1 MAFPGTEFPSP
12 RGIVFLRMHKSY
24 LYEIY
29 RLAAGVLLLAACQ
42 SPTGKQN
49 TSAQVTVAATA
60 SIMTSSTSSDTT
72 TLGGVWYLQPVLPSD
87 TAAGK
92 TPSLDLNL
100 EKTRFLGN
108 TGCNSMQGKF
118 WFSKTDSSLSFSDN
132 IATSKMA
139 CPGYN
144 EPAFIKSLQ
153 HAGRYRLRD
162 GVLTILSDDNTEL
175 SHWVRKPGNAP
186 KALKA

>member
-1 MAFPGTEFPSP
+1 MNRIA
-12 RGIVFLRMHKSY
+12 
-24 LYEIY
+24 
-29 RLAAGVLLLAACQ
+29 AAGVLLLAACQ

-49 TSAQVTVAATA
+49 TSTSDTVFATV
-60 SIMTSSTSSDTT
+60 SMRTSLDTT

-92 TPSLDLNL
+92 TPSIDLNL
-100 EKTRFLGN
+100 EKTRFQGN
-108 TGCNSMQGKF
+108 TGCNTMQGKF
-118 WFSKTDSSLSFSDN
+118 WFSKTDNSLSFSDN

-144 EPAFIKSLQ
+144 ESAFIKSLQ

-162 GVLTILSDDNTEL
+162 GVLTILSDDNTAL

>member
-1 MAFPGTEFPSP
+1 MI
-12 RGIVFLRMHKSY
+12 RI
-24 LYEIY
+24 
-29 RLAAGVLLLAACQ
+29 AAACLLLLAACQ
-42 SPTGKQN
+42 SPTGKQI
-49 TSAQVTVAATA
+49 TATRDTVASATA
-60 SIMTSSTSSDTT
+60 SMMAPPDTT

-100 EKTRFLGN
+100 VKSRFLGN
-108 TGCNSMQGKF
+108 TGCNSMRGAF
-118 WFSKTDSSLSFSDN
+118 WFSKNDSSLSFSDK
-132 IATSKMA
+132 IVTSKVA

-144 EPAFIKSLQ
+144 ERAFIKSLLS
-153 HAGRYRLRD
+153 AGRYRLRD
-162 GVLTILSDDNTEL
+162 GVLTLLSDDNTEL

>member
-1 MAFPGTEFPSP
+1 MIRIT
-12 RGIVFLRMHKSY
+12 
-24 LYEIY
+24 
-29 RLAAGVLLLAACQ
+29 AACLLLLAACQ

-49 TSAQVTVAATA
+49 ATGRDTVASTTA
-60 SIMTSSTSSDTT
+60 SIMASPDTT

-92 TPSLDLNL
+92 TPSLELNL
-100 EKTRFLGN
+100 AKSRFLGN
-108 TGCNSMQGKF
+108 TGCNSMHGEF
-118 WFSKTDSSLSFSDN
+118 WFSKGDSSLSFNDK
-132 IATSKMA
+132 IVTSKMT

-144 EPAFIKSLQ
+144 ERAFMKSLLS
-153 HAGRYRLRD
+153 AGRYRLRN
-162 GVLTILSDDNTEL
+162 GVLTLLSVDNTEL